1 MNLVQRY
8 KSILKT
14 AIVAFVA
21 GLFLF
26 TPVAAASNI
35 STPSLPITNG
45 SFMKREPIN
54 FPTPVTVKSA
64 VVTLTPEDEAGI
76 VNITIQQGGR
86 KTFDCT
92 AYAVRTND
100 DLISKCNEG
109 DAVVG
114 GEPGG
119 ELTVSGS
126 GFSPSQGLIKVEF
139 SVQS

>member
-1 MNLVQRY
+1 MNVTQRCTN
-8 KSILKT
+8 ILKT
-14 AIVAFVA
+14 VIVAFVA

-26 TPVAAASNI
+26 APVAAAGTI

-54 FPTPVTVKSA
+54 FPRPVTVKSA
-64 VVTLTPEDEAGI
+64 VVTLTPADEAGI

-86 KTFDCT
+86 KTYDCT
-92 AYAVRTND
+92 AYAVKTND
-100 DLISKCNEG
+100 DLIAKCHEG

-114 GEPGG
+114 GEAGG